1 MRVTEEWLKEYEA
14 KRAAVK
20 PCALL
25 VTPSAAPAP
34 APAREERKG
43 KYGARKAWRGPLSFD
58 SQHEARCWDDLCLR
72 RAAGDVLK
80 LQRQVRFPFTVDG
93 RLVGAYRADFV
104 YRTNDGV
111 LHVADAKSVITAK
124 KEGWARTKKLF
135 HACYGIEIEEM

>member
-1 MRVTEEWLKEYEA
+1 MRVTEDWLREYEA
-14 KRAAVK
+14 KRAAAK

-25 VTPSAAPAP
+25 VTPPAALVRAP
-34 APAREERKG
+34 EERKG
-43 KYGARKAWRGPLSFD
+43 KYGARKAWRGPLAFD
-58 SQHEARCWDDLCLR
+58 SEHEARCWDRLCLR

-104 YRTNDGV
+104 YQTNDGE